1 MKKHI
6 LFIFLFQVFGNSL
19 FGQKQEEQA
28 VKSAFEK
35 YRSDILNDL
44 GEEAYKDIDSRTV
57 KYYDD
62 LLVWIKKADSLKIE
76 TFSIL
81 DKMTVLIMRNKMLK
95 EDLLAMD
102 GKKLFVYAVNN
113 GMVGKGSVSNNSI
126 GKVTVNGNFAS
137 GQFISKGKETEVYF
151 HFYKEEGT
159 WKVDLT
165 SLFPI
170 SILALDKVIAD
181 SGKSENEFLL
191 PLIEAS
197 IGKKLDSTSWK
208 PLQ

>member
-6 LFIFLFQVFGNSL
+6 LFIFLLQVFGNSL

-35 YRSDILNDL
+35 YRADILNDL
-44 GEEAYKDIDSRTV
+44 GEEAFKDVDSRTV
-57 KYYDD
+57 KYYGD
-62 LLVWIKKADSLKIE
+62 LLEWIKNSDSLE
-76 TFSIL
+76 VEALSVL
-81 DKMTVLIMRNKMLK
+81 DKMSVLMIRNKMPK

-102 GKKLFVYAVNN
+102 GKQLFIYAVNE

-126 GKVTVNGNFAS
+126 GKVAVNGNFAS
-137 GQFISKGKETEVYF
+137 GQFISKGRETEVYF
-151 HFYKEEGT
+151 HFYKEDGT
-159 WKVDLT
+159 WKIDLT
-165 SLFPI
+165 SLFSV
-170 SILALDKVIAD
+170 SILAFDKLIAD
-181 SGKSENEFLL
+181 SGKSENEFLI

-197 IGKKLDSTSWK
+197 IAKKMNPESWK

>member
-6 LFIFLFQVFGNSL
+6 LFIFLFQVFGNLL

-62 LLVWIKKADSLKIE
+62 LLVWIKKADSLEIE

>member
-28 VKSAFEK
+28 VRSVFEK

-57 KYYDD
+57 KYYED
-62 LLVWIKKADSLKIE
+62 LLVWIKKADSLEIE